1 MRHLSVCLFSWQS
14 HRILLLFVFRN
25 LRVRDP
31 GNVEFLSKFVIFLN
45 PRRTLGYSVMAV
57 SPGSEP
63 LVVLYKGGKC
73 PVKDNGQMMKVPAPA
88 AVVPMRIREILR
100 CQNQRS
106 KRSENNP
113 RLHNSRRNPPNCPA
127 KQQPNY
133 PPVRRGKDAI
143 HSLAVLR
150 IKCNFVKSGMSSVN
164 TPFNHQVFQ
173 VYFCNVPIN
182 GFAVCAPYLRTKAL
196 SLENDLTAWAKK
208 PYDVSSAYI

>member
-1 MRHLSVCLFSWQS
+1 MDKNRYRNKCLKRLQLIVCRNSLKEVSVICHLSVCSFSWQS
-14 HRILLLFVFRN
+14 HQILLLFVFRN
-25 LRVRDP
+25 LRVRVP
-31 GNVEFLSKFVIFLN
+31 GNVELLSKSVIFLN
-45 PRRTLGYSVMAV
+45 PRRTLGYSVIAV

-100 CQNQRS
+100 CQNQRN

-113 RLHNSRRNPPNCPA
+113 RLRNSRRNPPNCPA

-150 IKCNFVKSGMSSVN
+150 IKCNFVKSGMYSVN
-164 TPFNHQVFQ
+164 TPFFNHHFLW
-173 VYFCNVPIN
+173 I
-182 GFAVCAPYLRTKAL
+182 
-196 SLENDLTAWAKK
+196 S
-208 PYDVSSAYI
+208 VSSLFLQCAN